1 MLKLVEVTYRCDISG
16 SVMIGLITAEILL
29 SVLVTVDFSTLELKE
44 TFASYES

>member
-1 MLKLVEVTYRCDISG
+1 MLKLVKVTYKCDISG
-16 SVMIGLITAEILL
+16 SFMIGLITAEILL